1 MASVGLSMGPL
12 MLPAVLFV
20 SAYTVMFHG
29 PPPVKIKREPT
40 PSKDLS
46 PCRKSPM
53 PFREKC
59 LYSYR
64 FVATLECLYSPSIIR
79 GVLTMC
85 CFIYSACDR
94 KPTPGFK
101 PETLPSTPA
110 SPCGPTGPAGTHPL
124 SERTPP
130 PHPHVANPTPGR
142 HPVHL
147 RQPVRGSAGS
157 PEQPVQ
163 GHSPPFVVP
172 CASINQHA
180 SSLASEPR

>member
-1 MASVGLSMGPL
+1 MRS
-12 MLPAVLFV
+12 AVPFV
-20 SAYTVMFHG
+20 SACTVMFHG

-46 PCRKSPM
+46 PCRKDRSPM

-64 FVATLECLYSPSIIR
+64 CVVTLEGFHSSRYRQRCFDHVCLFY
-79 GVLTMC
+79 
-85 CFIYSACDR
+85 FIYSACDR
-94 KPTPGFK
+94 KPTAGYK
-101 PETLPSTPA
+101 PETPPSTPV
-110 SPCGPTGPAGTHPL
+110 SPCGPTSTVGTHPL
-124 SERTPP
+124 SERIPP
-130 PHPHVANPTPGR
+130 PHPHVANPAPGR

-147 RQPVRGSAGS
+147 RQPIRGGAGS

-163 GHSPPFVVP
+163 GHSPPFVVS

-180 SSLASEPR
+180 SILTSEHR